1 MRPLLKSSDIR
12 AWDQFTISDQN
23 ISSLQLMERAAIAFC
38 KLYKDMFKNQEQI
51 TCIIAGPGNNGGDGF
66 AIARILYEAGYKK
79 IFIYESP
86 ESKDND
92 AYNDRNTNRSLL
104 LKIPEIKWIKSEE
117 ELNVVYNSHSVNTI
131 DALFGTGLNR
141 DVSEE
146 WHSVFSCI
154 NSLSN
159 RTISVDIP
167 SGLQSDQQTLYSQD
181 NAIIMANHTFTFQTY
196 KRVMTFPETGKFCG
210 RIHVLDIGL
219 SEKFKT
225 DSPNTIYLLDHSVWQ
240 TLESG
245 KTFDHK
251 GHNGKTLHFCG
262 SLKMPGAG
270 ILCSRAAHRSGA
282 GYVMALV
289 PKANVNLLMSQHSE
303 VLPLPYNETDGF
315 SIESF
320 IAEISGITSILA
332 GPGLGTTE
340 FVRRSIL
347 QLLKMEL
354 SIPLILD
361 ADALNVLN
369 GKPEILG
376 PYPGPLVITPHAKE
390 FDKLFGVSENWSER
404 EKKMIQMAMALH
416 ICIVLKGAFTRVA
429 FEDGTLYINTSGN
442 PGLAKAGSGDVLSGM
457 LSAHLARYR
466 DFKNAV
472 LSAVFLHGKVA
483 DDLSEGI
490 SEKSILASDLIEQ
503 LGKSIKFLES
513 NE

>member
-1 MRPLLKSSDIR
+1 MN
-12 AWDQFTISDQN
+12 F
-23 ISSLQLMERAAIAFC
+23 
-38 KLYKDMFKNQEQI
+38 
-51 TCIIAGPGNNGGDGF
+51 
-66 AIARILYEAGYKK
+66 
-79 IFIYESP
+79 
-86 ESKDND
+86 
-92 AYNDRNTNRSLL
+92 
-104 LKIPEIKWIKSEE
+104 
-117 ELNVVYNSHSVNTI
+117 V
-131 DALFGTGLNR
+131 
-141 DVSEE
+141 
-146 WHSVFSCI
+146 
-154 NSLSN
+154 
-159 RTISVDIP
+159 
-167 SGLQSDQQTLYSQD
+167 
-181 NAIIMANHTFTFQTY
+181 
-196 KRVMTFPETGKFCG
+196 PETQG
-210 RIHVLDIGL
+210 
-219 SEKFKT
+219 
-225 DSPNTIYLLDHSVWQ
+225 NIYLLDQSIWQ

-404 EKKMIQMAMALH
+404 EKKMIQMAKALH

-442 PGLAKAGSGDVLSGM
+442 PGLAKAGSGDVLSGI